1 MRATRN
7 GLDRGMRSGES
18 GRIPMFKIFSS
29 PLDPNTVL
37 TRIKSIVDEEEI
49 DPANPTQFTGSR
61 PIIGRVEADQFRLQH
76 RVNTPWYVWWATPG
90 QWFKPYLRGTVKPQN
105 SGSRLIIEGGTPMLA
120 KVLWALTFIGAASL
134 IALFTW
140 FTYPYNISHNPEHA
154 ASLYLVGI
162 IWLNIVAGILI
173 LLPITGWLLTRRH
186 LPDMLE
192 QLRQQAQLNEE
203 RSLPGHSV

>member
-1 MRATRN
+1 
-7 GLDRGMRSGES
+7 
-18 GRIPMFKIFSS
+18 MFKIFSS

-37 TRIKSIVDEEEI
+37 TRIKSFVDEEEI

-76 RVNTPWYVWWATPG
+76 RVSTPWYVWWATPG
-90 QWFKPYLRGTVKPQN
+90 QWFKPYLRGTVKSQN
-105 SGSRLIIEGGTPMLA
+105 SGSRLTIEGGTPMLI
-120 KVLWALTFIGAASL
+120 KLLWALTFIGAAAL
-134 IALFTW
+134 ILLFTW

-154 ASLYLVGI
+154 AGLYLEGI

-173 LLPITGWLLTRRH
+173 LLPIIGWLLTRRH

-192 QLRQQAQLNEE
+192 QLRQHVQLHEE
-203 RSLPGHSV
+203 QSLPGHSVE